1 MVAERRSLHWLALG
15 VALLTVF
22 AIAAAPARE
31 TSQRPEGWVLTG
43 ELVAAEAEYFRVP
56 PSARWQIKLVWMIEE
71 GSEVAPG
78 QAVARLDPGD
88 TQDSLVDRQ
97 DRLQKKRQEVAL
109 HEAQAQLDQLD
120 KELEVAR
127 TQAAY
132 EKAKLDAAVPRQ
144 VLEGKDYRTRQL
156 ELKKKKDEFDA
167 ARMALQVTLAT
178 RLATEATDQIEIAQ
192 LEEEIARYE
201 GILDALVLRAHRPG
215 IVVYGEH
222 PWWGRKFQEG
232 DQVQLGFTIA
242 SIPDLTTLEVH
253 AWALEADLPGI
264 FPGQQARIRLDAFPD
279 REYHAQVVA
288 IGVSGEKRSLWGR
301 APYFPITLRLEEIDT
316 SIMKPGMSVRCELM
330 PAEESG
336 S

>member
-15 VALLTVF
+15 VALLSVF

-144 VLEGKDYRTRQL
+144 VL
-156 ELKKKKDEFDA
+156 
-167 ARMALQVTLAT
+167 
-178 RLATEATDQIEIAQ
+178 
-192 LEEEIARYE
+192 
-201 GILDALVLRAHRPG
+201 
-215 IVVYGEH
+215 
-222 PWWGRKFQEG
+222 
-232 DQVQLGFTIA
+232 
-242 SIPDLTTLEVH
+242 
-253 AWALEADLPGI
+253 
-264 FPGQQARIRLDAFPD
+264 
-279 REYHAQVVA
+279 
-288 IGVSGEKRSLWGR
+288 
-301 APYFPITLRLEEIDT
+301 
-316 SIMKPGMSVRCELM
+316 
-330 PAEESG
+330 
-336 S
+336 